1 MRVSQHVDAAD
12 RAGQEASP
20 WFLHELRPEG
30 MSNPSSPPHPTI
42 EHWLLLG
49 ILTLLWGSAYAFIKH
64 AVIYLPPAA
73 LILIRISGAATL
85 LLAWALLRGRRMP
98 GLRDVRWLWFI
109 ALGLF
114 GNTLPFYLIS
124 WGQQTLD
131 SALTGI
137 LVAVMPLIT
146 IALAHVFV
154 PGERMSLHKLLGF
167 LIGFVGVIILLGPTA
182 LENVGGPDLV
192 SQLAVLG
199 AAACYSINAILARL
213 LPETSPSVSGAGML
227 IMAALIAL
235 PFGLAEFMQIESV
248 PVSAWGAVAWLAI
261 APTAIASVMLMHVAR
276 TAGPG
281 FLAIVN
287 YLTPIA
293 ALITG
298 VIIGET
304 IGWTALLALAVI
316 LSGVWLARRG

>member
-1 MRVSQHVDAAD
+1 MSQ
-12 RAGQEASP
+12 
-20 WFLHELRPEG
+20 
-30 MSNPSSPPHPTI
+30 SPPRPTA
-42 EHWLLLG
+42 EHWILLA

-64 AVIYLPPAA
+64 AVVFLPPTA
-73 LILIRISGAATL
+73 LILVRIAVAAVIL
-85 LLAWALLRGRRMP
+85 LGWAVFRGRRMP
-98 GLRDVRWLWFI
+98 ALNDIRWLWFA

-114 GNTLPFYLIS
+114 GNTLPFFLIS
-124 WGQQTLD
+124 WGQQSLD

-146 IALAHVFV
+146 LVLAHFLV
-154 PGERMSLHKLLGF
+154 PGERMTLMKIAGF
-167 LIGFVGVIILLGPTA
+167 LVGFVGVVILMGPAA
-182 LENVGGPDLV
+182 LEGLGGPSLV
-192 SQLAVLG
+192 SQAAVLA

-235 PFGLAEFMQIESV
+235 PFGAVELIQAQNV
-248 PVSAWGAVAWLAI
+248 PVSAWASVLWLAV

-287 YLTPIA
+287 YLTPVA
-293 ALITG
+293 AVITG
-298 VIIGET
+298 MIIGET
-304 IGWTALLALAVI
+304 IGWVTLLALAII
-316 LSGVWLARRG
+316 LSGVWLARRNGQR

>member
-1 MRVSQHVDAAD
+1 MSQ
-12 RAGQEASP
+12 P
-20 WFLHELRPEG
+20 I
-30 MSNPSSPPHPTI
+30 SPPRPTLD
-42 EHWLLLG
+42 HWILLG
-49 ILTLLWGSAYAFIKH
+49 ILTVLWGSAYAFIKH

-73 LILIRISGAATL
+73 LILVRIAGAAIILT
-85 LLAWALLRGRRMP
+85 AWAVMRGRRMP
-98 GLRDVRWLWFI
+98 PLTDKRWLWFA

-114 GNTLPFYLIS
+114 GNTLPFFLIS

-137 LVAVMPLIT
+137 LVAVMPLFT
-146 IALAHVFV
+146 IALAHSFV
-154 PGERMSLHKLLGF
+154 PGERMTLQKTLGF
-167 LIGFVGVIILLGPTA
+167 LIGFVGVIILLGPAA
-182 LENVGGPDLV
+182 LEGLGGPTLV

-213 LPETSPSVSGAGML
+213 IPETPASVSGAGML

-235 PFGLAEFMQIESV
+235 PFGAYELFITSDV
-248 PVSAWGAVAWLAI
+248 PMTAWGAVAWLAI

-287 YLTPIA
+287 YLTPVA

-304 IGWTALLALAVI
+304 IGWSALLALAVI
-316 LSGVWLARRG
+316 LIGVWLSRRAGKA

>member
-1 MRVSQHVDAAD
+1 M
-12 RAGQEASP
+12 
-20 WFLHELRPEG
+20 
-30 MSNPSSPPHPTI
+30 
-42 EHWLLLG
+42 LG
-49 ILTLLWGSAYAFIKH
+49 ILTVLWGSAYAFIKH
-64 AVIYLPPAA
+64 AVDYLPPAA
-73 LILIRISGAATL
+73 LILVRISGAAVL
-85 LLAWALLRGRRMP
+85 LTAWAVLRGRRMP
-98 GLRDVRWLWFI
+98 ALNDKRWLWF
-109 ALGLF
+109 AGLGLF
-114 GNTLPFYLIS
+114 GNTLPFFLIS

-146 IALAHVFV
+146 IALAHPLV
-154 PGERMSLHKLLGF
+154 PGERMTLQKSLGF
-167 LIGFVGVIILLGPTA
+167 LIGFVGVIILLGPAA
-182 LENVGGPDLV
+182 LEGLGGPTLV

-227 IMAALIAL
+227 IMASILAL
-235 PFGLAEFMQIESV
+235 PFGLYELMQVDVV
-248 PVSAWGAVAWLAI
+248 PASAWGAVAWLAI

-293 ALITG
+293 AVITG

-304 IGWTALLALAVI
+304 IGWSVLLALAII
-316 LSGVWLARRG
+316 LSGVWLSRRN